1 MLRGLLF
8 RYKFNKRCNEWLVPN
23 TKTKWVLQIFKQQGY
38 WSGVRYNIFYN
49 KKTKYFYAMPRT
61 NVSSMGTAL

>member
-8 RYKFNKRCNEWLVPN
+8 RYKFNKFIKRCNEWLAPN

-38 WSGVRYNIFYN
+38 WSDVRYNIFYN
-49 KKTKYFYAMPRT
+49 KQTKSFYALPRT
-61 NVSSMGTAL
+61 FMGV